1 MKKAKAVLCVI
12 FMAIAMI
19 VAFRKVAFSLEAK
32 GAYNKNGDFFRVA
45 DECDVLFLGTSHVTM
60 AVYPMELWHDYGITS
75 YNISGYGHLMPM
87 NYWTLMCALDYAQPD
102 VVVVDC
108 FALESDKVV
117 KEDGKFVHFSLDSI
131 PLSKMKMRA
140 VCDMFDNFETRT
152 EYLWDFSLYHD
163 RWDELNRDD
172 FEVDY
177 GKTRGATFEI
187 GICEPDAFVLQD
199 VEWKPIDSVGVE
211 YLRKI
216 VEECQSRGIK
226 AVFTFLPFPAQEDQQ
241 KIAAYAGEIA
251 EEYGV
256 EYLNFLQIDLVDY
269 QTDCFDSYSHLNVSG
284 GHKITSFLGK
294 YLTENCGVVD
304 HRQDGLVNWDEDY
317 DAYQRYK
324 IDRMQAQE
332 SLQNYLVMM
341 ADKNFSLCL
350 FVDGKSK
357 LWDYEQYVG
366 QIRNLAPGYSF
377 PSFEKIMGEKADYLL
392 VLDNGKGEITDFYGE
407 EGGEVE
413 TSFGKVTYTRTDSG
427 EKALY
432 LGDSEESFLME
443 QDRDGRELTV
453 QVVLIDNQTGSVV
466 DVERFDEELKVNK

>member
-19 VAFRKVAFSLEAK
+19 VVFRKVAFSLEAK

-216 VEECQSRGIK
+216 VE
-226 AVFTFLPFPAQEDQQ
+226 
-241 KIAAYAGEIA
+241 
-251 EEYGV
+251 
-256 EYLNFLQIDLVDY
+256 YLNFLQIDLVDY

-304 HRQDGLVNWDEDY
+304 HRQDSLVNWDEDY

-413 TSFGKVTYTRTDSG
+413 TSFGKVTYTKTDSG
-427 EKALY
+427 AKALY

>member
-1 MKKAKAVLCVI
+1 M
-12 FMAIAMI
+12 
-19 VAFRKVAFSLEAK
+19 
-32 GAYNKNGDFFRVA
+32 
-45 DECDVLFLGTSHVTM
+45 
-60 AVYPMELWHDYGITS
+60 
-75 YNISGYGHLMPM
+75 
-87 NYWTLMCALDYAQPD
+87 
-102 VVVVDC
+102 
-108 FALESDKVV
+108 
-117 KEDGKFVHFSLDSI
+117 
-131 PLSKMKMRA
+131 
-140 VCDMFDNFETRT
+140 
-152 EYLWDFSLYHD
+152 
-163 RWDELNRDD
+163 
-172 FEVDY
+172 
-177 GKTRGATFEI
+177 
-187 GICEPDAFVLQD
+187 
-199 VEWKPIDSVGVE
+199 
-211 YLRKI
+211 
-216 VEECQSRGIK
+216 
-226 AVFTFLPFPAQEDQQ
+226 
-241 KIAAYAGEIA
+241 
-251 EEYGV
+251 

-304 HRQDGLVNWDEDY
+304 HRQDSLVNWDEDY

-413 TSFGKVTYTRTDSG
+413 TSFGKVTYTKTDSG
-427 EKALY
+427 AKALY